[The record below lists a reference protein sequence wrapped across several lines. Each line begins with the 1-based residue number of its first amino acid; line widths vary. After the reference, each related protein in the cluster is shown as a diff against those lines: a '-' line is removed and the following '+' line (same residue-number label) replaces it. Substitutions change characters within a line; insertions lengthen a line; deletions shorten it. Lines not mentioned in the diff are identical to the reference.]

1 MSNPQQNGI
10 QNGIEQ
16 INREIKICCRINLRK
31 TKKKRNQF
39 QNGLKEVKKNTNQ
52 KRQNRLKRIVKNAEF
67 FSNQKNTKNIAEY
80 IAK

>member
-1 MSNPQQNGI
+1 MSNPQQNEI
-10 QNGIEQ
+10 QNEIEQ
-16 INREIKICCRINLRK
+16 INREIKIYCRINLRK
-31 TKKKRNQF
+31 TKKERNQF

-80 IAK
+80 IAE